1 MSPTERSAAEQPE
14 HYFADD
20 PGTVSQR
27 REVVLHLPDG
37 QLVLSTDR
45 GVFSAD
51 EVDVGTRYLL
61 LDAPMPPVDHPVT
74 VADVGCGYGPIAL
87 TLARRCPQA
96 RVLAVDVNRRARE
109 LCRDNAARAAL
120 QNVEVAGPDEVD
132 PAQRLDAIYA
142 NPPIRIGKVA
152 LHDLLTGWLE
162 RLHPDGYAVLV
173 VHKHLGS
180 DSLQAWLEQRGYRTV
195 RLGSRL
201 GYRLLEVRPRPAEEP
216 LS

>member
-1 MSPTERSAAEQPE
+1 MSPTERFAPEHPE

-20 PGTVSQR
+20 PGASSQR

-37 QLVLSTDR
+37 QLALTTDR

-61 LDAPMPPVDHPVT
+61 LDAPMPPIDRPVT

-96 RVLAVDVNRRARE
+96 RVIAVDVNRRARQ
-109 LCRDNAARAAL
+109 LCRDNAVRATL
-120 QNVEVAGPDEVD
+120 GNVVVAGPDEVD
-132 PAQRLDAIYA
+132 PAERLDAFYA
-142 NPPIRIGKVA
+142 NPPIRIGKAA
-152 LHDLLTGWLE
+152 LHQLLTSWLE

-180 DSLQAWLEQRGYRTV
+180 DSLQAWLEQSGYRAV

-201 GYRLLEVRPRPAEEP
+201 GYRLLEVRPSPAEEP
-216 LS
+216 LP

>member
-1 MSPTERSAAEQPE
+1 MSPTERSAAEPSE
-14 HYFADD
+14 HYFAGE
-20 PGTVSQR
+20 PGTPSQR
-27 REVVLHLPDG
+27 RDVVLHLPDG
-37 QLVLSTDR
+37 QLALSTDR

-61 LDAPMPPVDHPVT
+61 LDAPMPPVDRPLT
-74 VADVGCGYGPIAL
+74 IADVGCGYGPIAL

-96 RVLAVDVNRRARE
+96 RVIAADVNRRARE
-109 LCRDNAARAAL
+109 LCRHNAERAGFG
-120 QNVEVAGPDEVD
+120 NVEVVAPEEVD
-132 PAQRLDAIYA
+132 PALRLDAIYA

-152 LHDLLTGWLE
+152 LHELLSGWLE
-162 RLHPDGYAVLV
+162 RLHPNGYAVLV

-180 DSLQAWLEQRGYRTV
+180 DSLQAWLEQRGYRAV

-216 LS
+216 LP